1 MKTCSVDG
9 CENRIWGKGL
19 CLNHIKRKP
28 ITPKRGGLLV
38 AKRDM
43 FVQKTKIE
51 TMRNFFLEIWKERK
65 HYSEVSGDYLGSE
78 PLSTF
83 FHHILPKEKYPAEA
97 YDKSNIILLTLDE
110 HTNVEAD
117 MYKYEEVN
125 ERRKHLLAKYEGT
138 KS

>member
-1 MKTCSVDG
+1 MKTCSVEG

-19 CLNHIKRKP
+19 CVSHIKRKP
-28 ITPKRGGLLV
+28 ITPKKGGLLV

-51 TMRNFFLEIWKERK
+51 TMRNLFLEIWKERK

-78 PLSTF
+78 ALSTF
-83 FHHILPKEKYPAEA
+83 FHHILPKSKYPEVA

-117 MYKYEEVN
+117 MYRYEEVN
-125 ERRKHLLAKYEGT
+125 RRRIELLNKINQ
-138 KS
+138 